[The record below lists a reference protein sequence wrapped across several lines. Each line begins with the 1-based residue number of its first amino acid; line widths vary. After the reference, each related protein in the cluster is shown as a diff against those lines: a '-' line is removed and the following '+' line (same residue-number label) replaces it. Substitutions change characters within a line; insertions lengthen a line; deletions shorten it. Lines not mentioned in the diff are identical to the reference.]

1 MLPYRILSWLTEVYP
16 ITVLA
21 FYIGLAMLTFA
32 VCFLIPAL
40 AIIMLMFSIFF
51 LVPAVGFF
59 RVLKLTEEWLAR
71 NQIRRHR
78 CPCCGEE
85 LQGAEE
91 VDCLSCGIAWDP
103 RGTKVAA

>member
-16 ITVLA
+16 FAALA
-21 FYIGLAMLTFA
+21 FYIGLAMFTFA

-40 AIIMLMFSIFF
+40 AIVILMFSIFF
-51 LVPAVGFF
+51 LVPAVAFF
-59 RVLKLTEEWLAR
+59 RVLKMIEAWLAR
-71 NQIRRHR
+71 NQISRHR

-91 VDCLSCGIAWDP
+91 VDCLVCGIVWDP
-103 RGTKVAA
+103 QGTKVTA